1 MSVGFGAPDQWLS
14 TPLGYHQQ
22 EHNKR
27 PRSQFSKYHLAKAR
41 PLMLGWN
48 KTPRSEK
55 HPKVSCILFWIRRWF
70 VARNT
75 TSGCG
80 STFWAVSPSWLKY
93 AWWSDRPS
101 QVLKSHKLSSFFSIK
116 HGNTNMGDPVYPMIW
131 AYLGCPT
138 CWRPFP
144 WGSPEGVSNL
154 FQSPPDR
161 DICEIFLW
169 KTYTLPIK
177 IQKHVTFPHDFTIF
191 YLQKYLEIPTHI
203 VHFAARARHGPRWP
217 ERRNTSSTPRW
228 NWLHGITF
236 FSSWSQCMAYHGM
249 LYFLENEWW
258 KLDDNNCRTTHW
270 TRPETQLSQLNR
282 KRQLIGLS
290 DLPGLLKSAA
300 QEHIS
305 APLL

>member
-1 MSVGFGAPDQWLS
+1 
-14 TPLGYHQQ
+14 
-22 EHNKR
+22 
-27 PRSQFSKYHLAKAR
+27 
-41 PLMLGWN
+41 
-48 KTPRSEK
+48 
-55 HPKVSCILFWIRRWF
+55 
-70 VARNT
+70 
-75 TSGCG
+75 
-80 STFWAVSPSWLKY
+80 
-93 AWWSDRPS
+93 
-101 QVLKSHKLSSFFSIK
+101 
-116 HGNTNMGDPVYPMIW
+116 MGDPVYPMIW

-236 FSSWSQCMAYHGM
+236 FQVEVSAWHIMACCIFWKMSG
-249 LYFLENEWW
+249 ENWM
-258 KLDDNNCRTTHW
+258 TIIAG
-270 TRPETQLSQLNR
+270 
-282 KRQLIGLS
+282 QLIGLGQKPS
-290 DLPGLLKSAA
+290 YPSSTEKGNSLDFRICRVYWNQLLKSTFQRPFSRTGSTIYKTKLFGENAGA
-300 QEHIS
+300 LWCS
-305 APLL
+305 SFS